1 MYFIEVCAG
10 SAELSRAAARLG
22 FRPFAVGAPSR
33 RLARA
38 QVVVMDLAD
47 SMQLEAFL
55 EFVRVE
61 FHHIVC
67 VFISPP
73 SGTSSLMERGL
84 RSSPI
89 NRTCSCPDLCD
100 RLVSLMACLAF
111 RGRDKVCL
119 ERANQLFESLAVVAR
134 EALALG
140 VLTVIE
146 NPANSRYWE
155 TSFFASGCKRVSW
168 TLCPLSQLCAW
179 RSEAQVVSI
188 VVLG

>member
-1 MYFIEVCAG
+1 MPFSGDPRSRPLAPVPAEASPERFVPKDASEMYFIEVFCAG

-22 FRPFAVGAPSR
+22 FRPFAAGAPNR

-73 SGTSSLMERGL
+73 VG
-84 RSSPI
+84 
-89 NRTCSCPDLCD
+89 N
-100 RLVSLMACLAF
+100 F
-111 RGRDKVCL
+111 
-119 ERANQLFESLAVVAR
+119 QLDAR
-134 EALALG
+134 EA
-140 VLTVIE
+140 
-146 NPANSRYWE
+146 
-155 TSFFASGCKRVSW
+155 SGR
-168 TLCPLSQLCAW
+168 LP
-179 RSEAQVVSI
+179 
-188 VVLG
+188 